1 MMYGQQYRETPINE
15 LEVAL
20 DPESVADYIVFN
32 QEHFRWAAS
41 LRLAL
46 SSSAVRERLDGF
58 YMLGSRMDVFK
69 TVMRELSITDLSLAR
84 GGRVTYE
91 RP

>member
-1 MMYGQQYRETPINE
+1 MINGRQYCETPINE
-15 LEVAL
+15 LEVAI
-20 DPESVADYIVFN
+20 DPEGVAQYIVFN
-32 QEHFRWAAS
+32 QEHFRWKAS

-46 SSSAVRERLDGF
+46 GSRAVRECLDG
-58 YMLGSRMDVFK
+58 YYIRRPNVDVFK
-69 TVMRELSITDLSLAR
+69 TVMRELSITDLRLAL